1 MDKKKQ
7 SMFWLVFA
15 GLFGIVF
22 LTLLTTS
29 FYGYVLER
37 TGAGSTGDMRTYKRH
52 YVMVVGNIDSRFW
65 NDVYDSARESAA
77 SHDAY
82 VELKGM
88 SQSTKYTLTDYM
100 DMCIAA
106 KVDGILLEFLNEE
119 HLEDKINEAVEKG
132 IPVVTILNDSPSS
145 SRASYVGINPYQ
157 LGQEYGLQ
165 MEGLVR
171 DMEGPVRITVL
182 LNDNTVDS
190 NQFQI
195 FNQINNLM
203 VTSRH
208 TADYV
213 KTESVRI
220 PSVGAFESEEIVW
233 NLLQDRNGAPD
244 VIVCLDEVDSEAVY
258 QAVIDY
264 NKVGDTLVCGYYK
277 SSSTLEAI
285 RKGTM
290 AMTLYI
296 DTAQLGVFSIKALEE
311 SIGDGRTNSF
321 YSVDM
326 AFITKDNVSD
336 FAGK

>member
-1 MDKKKQ
+1 MNKKNINL
-7 SMFWLVFA
+7 FWLVFT
-15 GLFGIVF
+15 GLFGIAF

-37 TGAGSTGDMRTYKRH
+37 TGAGNTGEMRTYDRH
-52 YVMVVGNIDSRFW
+52 YVMLVGNIDSRFW
-65 NDVYDSARESAA
+65 NDVYQSARETAA

-88 SQSTKYTLTDYM
+88 SQSTEYTLADYM

-119 HLEDKINEAVEKG
+119 HLEDKINEAAEKG
-132 IPVVTILNDSPSS
+132 IPVVTILNDAPSS

-165 MEGLVR
+165 MEGLVK

-182 LNDNTVDS
+182 LNDSAADS

-195 FNQINNLM
+195 FSQINNLM
-203 VTSRH
+203 VTSPH
-208 TADYV
+208 TAQHV
-213 KTESVRI
+213 KTEAVRI
-220 PSVGAFESEEIVW
+220 PSTGAFESEEIVW
-233 NLLQDRNGAPD
+233 NLLQDSSGAPN

-264 NKVGDTLVCGYYK
+264 NKVGDTLVSGYYK
-277 SSSTLEAI
+277 SENTLEALQ
-285 RKGTM
+285 KGTM

-296 DTAQLGVFSIKALEE
+296 DTAQMGIYSVKAMEE
-311 SIGDGRTNSF
+311 CIGDGRTNSF

-326 AFITKDNVSD
+326 AFITKENVKD
-336 FAGK
+336 FITE